1 MVLGVSEGFN
11 DIIQSFMVEAG
22 AVRGRLVRLG
32 PALTKILQ
40 DHDYP
45 RAVAA
50 RLAETMALASALAGS
65 LKYDGIFTLQVQS
78 DGPISLIVADIT
90 TAGDLRG
97 YARFDADKLALA
109 EADPSDKGVVA
120 RYLGKG
126 YLAFTVDQGPD
137 TDRYQGIVELTG
149 DSLADCADEYFRQ
162 SEQLDTQIVLA
173 ARGPQDGVSSN
184 WRAAALM
191 VQRMPTGGN
200 SPILTA
206 EQADE
211 TWRRAEIM
219 ARSVKHAELFD
230 ESLDAGRLLYR
241 LYHADGLEMQDV
253 RSLQAQCRCSAER
266 VEGTLRSFPREDVE
280 SMKTEDG
287 QISVVCEF
295 CKTAYVYADSD
306 LDRIY
311 APKG

>member
-1 MVLGVSEGFN
+1 MVPGVSDAFS

-32 PALTKILQ
+32 PALTSILHG
-40 DHDYP
+40 HDYP
-45 RAVAA
+45 RPVAE

-97 YARFDADKLALA
+97 YARFDAEKLAA
-109 EADPSDKGVVA
+109 AQADPAEKGVVA

-126 YLAFTVDQGPD
+126 YLAFTVDQGAD

-149 DSLADCADEYFRQ
+149 DSLADCADEYFSQ
-162 SEQLDTQIVLA
+162 SEQLDTHIVLSVQAPA
-173 ARGPQDGVSSN
+173 ADQVGTND

-211 TWRRAEIM
+211 TWRRTEIL
-219 ARSVKHAELFD
+219 ARSVKDAELFD
-230 ESLDAGRLLYR
+230 ETLSADRLLYR
-241 LYHADGLEMQDV
+241 LYHADGLQVQDA
-253 RSLQAQCRCSAER
+253 RPLRAKCRCSAER
-266 VEGTLRSFPREDVE
+266 VEGTLKSFPRADVE
-280 SMKTEDG
+280 SMKTDDG
-287 QISVVCEF
+287 RVEVVCEF
-295 CKTAYVYADSD
+295 CKTAYVYDDAD

-311 APKG
+311 GA